1 MHSFDDVAWGAD
13 VYRRLEGIRDGIE
26 DLELY
31 KMLSSLVNECNSLG
45 VDTASE
51 ASALTVPDAL
61 LTTVSNDEDPSV
73 RMFAEDPYALRAQWR
88 RVVAGIKSLQVK
100 RAAAAAAAAVSTA
113 AVHAAAPLVTT
124 GANQPLLQ
132 QLQAFTALQ
141 EENRL
146 LAARVRALERDV
158 ATCENRVHTGAKEN

>member
-1 MHSFDDVAWGAD
+1 MGAD

-100 RAAAAAAAAVSTA
+100 RAAVAAAAAAVSTA
-113 AVHAAAPLVTT
+113 AVHAAAPLVAT
-124 GANQPLLQ
+124 GADQPLLQ

-158 ATCENRVHTGAKEN
+158 ATCENRVRTGAKEN